1 MKKMKNTTDYSQSVK
16 DYQENSYKCIKC
28 KDRMFII
35 QKDGSAKACECR
47 NIRIAENKLKAS
59 GISEEFRKM
68 RFENF
73 DYSKGKEIL
82 LAYSIAKKYSK
93 MFYEISSTR
102 QNSITFL
109 GQAFLHIPQP
119 VHFSSSTTAI
129 PFSI

>member
-1 MKKMKNTTDYSQSVK
+1 MKNTTDYSQSVK

-73 DYSKGKEIL
+73 DY
-82 LAYSIAKKYSK
+82 
-93 MFYEISSTR
+93 R
-102 QNSITFL
+102 RNSRL
-109 GQAFLHIPQP
+109 
-119 VHFSSSTTAI
+119 
-129 PFSI
+129 